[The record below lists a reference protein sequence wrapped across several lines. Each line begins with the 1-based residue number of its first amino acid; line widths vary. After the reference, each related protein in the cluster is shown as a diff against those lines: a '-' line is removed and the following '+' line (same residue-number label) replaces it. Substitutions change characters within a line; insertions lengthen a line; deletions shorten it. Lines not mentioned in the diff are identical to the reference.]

1 MIPFVGRERERAKL
15 LACWEIA
22 RAGQPQHL
30 LLTGEAGIGKTRL
43 VQELIARARADGG
56 LLLCG
61 RGWDVGRVPAYWP
74 WTQAFGALVDEL
86 GADQLAAR
94 LTDVDPGLVRLLP
107 RLRGS
112 LPAPADHDQ
121 GGSEATQ
128 LRLFDG
134 VVLLLRRLAMDRP
147 VLLVLDDLESAD
159 VQSLQLLRFLVR
171 ARTGGALM
179 VVAVHRRPLPEAAPA
194 TEGLWNVGR
203 EPAIDHLP
211 LGGLGQ
217 AEIEAL
223 LAAVTGGTDTGDA
236 ASVLHARTGGNPLF
250 ATEFIRLLGARCG
263 DAAWLQA
270 APLPS
275 GVRGIIEQRLASLP
289 AACRHLLAT
298 AAVIGRELEL
308 HLLAQ
313 VAGAS
318 AEGVLDNLAP
328 AVTSG
333 VLEASPVRPGRFLFS
348 HPLVRQSLYED
359 LGPTV
364 RAELH
369 QRVADAMRAQ
379 AGQAPEE
386 QLDTIARHY
395 VAAVPVGAAEQ
406 ALEYCRR
413 AAQRASAL
421 AARDEAVG
429 LLELALGVMASL
441 DEGPLTC
448 EVLLELGDAQAR
460 AGQQDDA
467 RGTLLRAAE
476 RAERL
481 NLPAHLARAALGFG
495 GRFVWARAVR
505 GSPEVELIKRALD
518 HLPPDETS
526 WRARLLGRLS
536 GLQRDRTAAAENAE
550 RCRKAVELARR
561 AEDRGAL
568 TQALA
573 ALALNELG
581 VGSSAGLLA
590 VADQLAVA
598 SRAAGNP
605 EHELQ
610 AHDYRLVARLDQ
622 GDTLGGE
629 QEHATCRRLAERL
642 AQPAQRWWVA
652 LADAQ
657 MALLRGDLVRADVLG
672 WDARRLG
679 QNVQPAES
687 RFCHLIQLCAIRREE
702 DRLLDLV
709 GPVDEGVHHL
719 PGFALVHCLRAHL
732 WALCPALGRTGEA
745 RAFLDRQVDSGFA
758 DIQDSVHYRYML
770 ALCSEMAVEL
780 GHLAAAAGLADRLG
794 QLSHVH
800 LISPQSSSA
809 GASARYRGL
818 LAALLGQR
826 QQADSLLR
834 AAIQQNRAAG
844 AVVWTLRAQLD
855 LARLQLAGGE
865 ATGAEEGLRLHAEVA
880 REAEAAGLR
889 ALAAA
894 VQGAATA
901 QRLATLAS
909 PAAPGPD
916 PDFRREGEFWS
927 IGWGGGWLR
936 LRDAKG
942 LRYLAQLLAHAG
954 RELSAVQLVGSDGG
968 ALDGVPLE
976 GDLGPLLDT
985 TARETFQRRLDQLD
999 AELAEAEGWNDGER
1013 LARAQRE
1020 RQLLAQELSASVGL
1034 GGRER
1039 RTGDPGERARQSVTK
1054 AIKSA
1059 IRRIAREHEELG
1071 RHLDATVHTGLFC
1084 RYQPDPRYPP
1094 AWQIQW

>member
-15 LACWEIA
+15 LACWEVA

-43 VQELIARARADGG
+43 VQELMARARADGG
-56 LLLCG
+56 LLLSG

-86 GADQLAAR
+86 GADALAPL

-112 LPAPADHDQ
+112 LPAPADHDE

-179 VVAVHRRPLPEAAPA
+179 LVAVHRVPLSEGAPGA
-194 TEGLWNVGR
+194 GALWNVGR
-203 EPAIDHLP
+203 EPAIDLLN
-211 LGGLGQ
+211 LGGLAQ
-217 AEIEAL
+217 EEIGVL
-223 LAAVTGGTDTGDA
+223 VSAVTGGATSGAA

-250 ATEFIRLLGARCG
+250 VTEFIRLLGARSG
-263 DAAWLQA
+263 DAAWLEA

-275 GVRGIIEQRLASLP
+275 GVRGLIEQRLATLP
-289 AACRHLLAT
+289 GRCRQLLAT
-298 AAVIGRELEL
+298 GAVIGRELDL
-308 HLLAQ
+308 HVLAQ
-313 VAGAS
+313 VVDAT
-318 AEGVLDNLAP
+318 AESVLDNLAP
-328 AVTSG
+328 ALASG
-333 VLEASPVRPGRFLFS
+333 VLETSPGRSGRFLFS

-369 QRVADAMRAQ
+369 LRVADTLRAQ

-406 ALEYCRR
+406 ALEFCRR

-429 LLELALGVMASL
+429 LLELALGVLATV
-441 DEGPLTC
+441 DDGPVTC

-460 AGQQDDA
+460 AGQQDEA
-467 RGTLLRAAE
+467 RASLLRAAE

-481 NLPAHLARAALGFG
+481 NLPVYLARAALGFG

-518 HLPPDETS
+518 RLPADETS

-550 RCRKAVELARR
+550 RCRKAVALARQ

-581 VGSSAGLLA
+581 VGTSAGLLA
-590 VADQLAVA
+590 VAEQLAAA

-622 GDTLGGE
+622 GDTLGAE
-629 QEHATCRRLAERL
+629 EELATCRRLAERL

-657 MALLRGDLVRADVLG
+657 MALLRGDLARADLLG

-687 RFCHLIQLCAIRREE
+687 RFCHLIQLCAIRREQDSLAE
-702 DRLLDLV
+702 LV
-709 GPVDEGVHHL
+709 APLDEGVHHL

-732 WALCPALGRTGEA
+732 WALCPQLGRTVEA

-780 GHLAAAAGLADRLG
+780 EHRAAAAGLAERLG

-809 GASARYRGL
+809 GAGARYRGL
-818 LAALLGQR
+818 LAALLGRR
-826 QQADSLLR
+826 QEAETLLR
-834 AAIQQNRAAG
+834 AAVQHNRAAG
-844 AVVWTLRAQLD
+844 ALVWILRAQLD
-855 LARLQLAGGE
+855 LARLQLAAGDVTGPEE
-865 ATGAEEGLRLHAEVA
+865 ARRLLAEVT
-880 REAEAAGLR
+880 REAESAGLR

-894 VQGAATA
+894 A
-901 QRLATLAS
+901 QRATGPA
-909 PAAPGPD
+909 PAAIPAQIDPG
-916 PDFRREGEFWS
+916 FRREGEFWS
-927 IGWGGGWLR
+927 IGWSGSWLR

-954 RELSAVQLVGSDGG
+954 QELPAVQLAGSDGG

-976 GDLGPLLDT
+976 GDLGPLLDVV
-985 TARETFQRRLDQLD
+985 ARESFQRRLDQLD
-999 AELAEAEGWNDGER
+999 AELAEAEAWNDGQR

-1020 RQLLAQELSASVGL
+1020 RQLLAQELSAAVGL

-1039 RTGDPGERARQSVTK
+1039 RIGDPGERARQSVTK

-1084 RYQPDPRYPP
+1084 KYQPDPLHPP
-1094 AWQIQW
+1094 AWQVQW